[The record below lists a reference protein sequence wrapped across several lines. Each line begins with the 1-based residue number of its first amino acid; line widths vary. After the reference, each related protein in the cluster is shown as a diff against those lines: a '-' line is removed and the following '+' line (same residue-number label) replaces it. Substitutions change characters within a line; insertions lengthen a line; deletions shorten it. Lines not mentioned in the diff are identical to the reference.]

1 MPLALR
7 SASGTQGGKT
17 SRKENMPKKRK
28 YYETGFRLDRK
39 EKEALRAKGLY
50 VYSRRDNGKESTIEP
65 NVAVDFMGT
74 LVTNFPIPFR
84 KRGPTA
90 YVIYQGDSYLNSR
103 NAQRVYDVKDL
114 SRTRKKKGG
123 GR

>member
-1 MPLALR
+1 MFFLVQKKEKSSDSVKTFRNFSLIFWWLR
-7 SASGTQGGKT
+7 WEPPE
-17 SRKENMPKKRK
+17 RKNTPKKRK

-39 EKEALRAKGLY
+39 EKEVLRAKGFY

-84 KRGPTA
+84 KRRPTA
-90 YVIYQGDSYLNSR
+90 YVICQGDSYLNS
-103 NAQRVYDVKDL
+103 
-114 SRTRKKKGG
+114 
-123 GR
+123 